1 MNLLLLARS
10 RIGARHRRRLF
21 GGQGPAHMGI
31 PVYSNCIK
39 NSSIAYACE
48 DHFCSGLEAAED
60 GNFVEVYEDRPVG
73 ACQVEAVA

>member
-1 MNLLLLARS
+1 
-10 RIGARHRRRLF
+10 
-21 GGQGPAHMGI
+21 MGI